1 MPPKSLY
8 PSSLSWLP
16 HVLRAKAQ
24 WLWVTPTAVTVGL
37 VVLAIHTSF
46 VLPAPFLILL
56 ACLIPAGAFGGL
68 AAGVLAGLLSVAAL
82 YYSHINNFG
91 PPQLTAEV
99 PQMAFAMM
107 VYFMVSTALGSV
119 RNHCDVAV
127 ARLKKTENDL
137 EVLLRDERD
146 KGRERSAQLADGT
159 SRLEMA
165 LRIAGIGHYTWNYFT
180 GECEFC
186 SDQHAAHFGLTAK
199 EYRELTIG
207 KAPYT
212 GFVHE
217 DDKAHFIE
225 CINRTDR
232 GEALYFEYRVI
243 QPSGKIRFLR
253 QIDEPVFNEAGE
265 QVAVVGASFD
275 LTDLRE
281 AEARLRQS
289 QRIEAIGTLT
299 GGVAHDFNN
308 LLAIILGNLEMTI
321 GYEDPAGRDRMIE
334 QAIAAT
340 QRGASLTRNLLSFS
354 RRAHLSPTRL
364 NINEVVNNTM
374 EWSSR
379 VLPATI
385 AIENSLMAGLWDT
398 ELDSTSVENAIINI
412 LLNARDAMQG
422 GGRLTIKT
430 ANRIIEDEDIN
441 DGEEDMRPGRY
452 VMLAISDTGH
462 GIAPAEL
469 DTVFEPFFTKKPVG
483 HGSGLGL
490 SMVQG
495 FIRQSG
501 GAIRIYSEVGV
512 GTTFKLY
519 FQAMEQSE
527 STAVRPRP
535 APAPTIEEGTRILL
549 AEDEDEVRRIL
560 KLMLE
565 AAGHSVVTASSGD
578 KAFDAFKHEGKF
590 DLLITDVVMPGQM
603 QGLQLAKQIR
613 HLQPEI
619 NCIFLSGYATEGTV
633 HANGLKP
640 TDIRLIKP
648 VSRPDFLAAVSIA
661 LGNKPH

>member
-1 MPPKSLY
+1 VPPKSLY

-243 QPSGKIRFLR
+243 QPSGKIR
-253 QIDEPVFNEAGE
+253 
-265 QVAVVGASFD
+265 
-275 LTDLRE
+275 
-281 AEARLRQS
+281 
-289 QRIEAIGTLT
+289 
-299 GGVAHDFNN
+299 
-308 LLAIILGNLEMTI
+308 
-321 GYEDPAGRDRMIE
+321 
-334 QAIAAT
+334 
-340 QRGASLTRNLLSFS
+340 
-354 RRAHLSPTRL
+354 
-364 NINEVVNNTM
+364 
-374 EWSSR
+374 
-379 VLPATI
+379 
-385 AIENSLMAGLWDT
+385 
-398 ELDSTSVENAIINI
+398 